1 MHAMGK
7 TLAEDMERTKDGKTL
22 IADEKGNLER
32 KRDLTRWER
41 LRIFLNQWWVFI
53 AIIIA
58 ACQVAQALIS
68 ILNYSR
74 CR

>member
-1 MHAMGK
+1 MDK
-7 TLAEDMERTKDGKTL
+7 TLGEAMEHAKDGKIL

-41 LRIFLNQWWVFI
+41 LRISLNQWWVFI

-58 ACQVAQALIS
+58 ASQVVQAVIS
-68 ILNYSR
+68 ILNYLR